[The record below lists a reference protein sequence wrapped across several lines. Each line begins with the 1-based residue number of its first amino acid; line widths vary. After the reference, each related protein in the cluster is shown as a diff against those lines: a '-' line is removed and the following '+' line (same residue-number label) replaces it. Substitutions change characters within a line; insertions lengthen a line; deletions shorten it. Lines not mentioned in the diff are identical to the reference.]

1 MNAESARAVLV
12 ALPHVV
18 ETMQW
23 GESLV
28 FWVGDK
34 AIGGK
39 MFTLISLDAANGS
52 VVWFAAGGE
61 RTAELC
67 EQEGFFPAPYLA
79 RAGWVA
85 VERWNVLRAREWE
98 EAFCAAHTRILE
110 KLPARTRAVLA
121 MSERD
126 REKLILERR
135 QMLLSRAARKPAKR
149 RRS

>member
-1 MNAESARAVLV
+1 MDAEGARATLL

-52 VVWFAAGGE
+52 VVWFAAGPE
-61 RTAELC
+61 RSAELC
-67 EQEGFFPAPYLA
+67 ERVGFFPAPYLA

-85 VERWNVLRAREWE
+85 AERWGALRAREWE
-98 EAFCAAHTRILE
+98 EAFSAAHTRIFE
-110 KLPARTRAVLA
+110 KLTHAR
-121 MSERD
+121 
-126 REKLILERR
+126 
-135 QMLLSRAARKPAKR
+135 ARPWPCR
-149 RRS
+149 RRPGRS